1 MEALIGIDPDH
12 TIDVKV
18 GGAVFTVG
26 VLEMAV
32 WERLHHRWLEV
43 YRDAR
48 RRSIALAKE
57 GDEDNA
63 VYVRMVEDGLYREET
78 ALVQQ
83 EIARYC
89 VRGHSGFLKKDK
101 SEVPYVVTRT
111 TRFNPVSDETMR
123 WYKLVPGLMEKVFQ
137 AALKLH
143 TLEEFEKKDVGG
155 ASR

>member
-43 YRDAR
+43 YRDAK

-57 GDEDNA
+57 DEAENA
-63 VYVRMVEDGLYREET
+63 VYVRMVEDGQYREET

-89 VRGHSGFLKKDK
+89 VRGHAGFLKKNKDA
-101 SEVPYVVTRT
+101 VPYIVEES
-111 TRFNPVSDETMR
+111 RFRPVSHETMR
-123 WYKLVPGLMEKVFQ
+123 WYKLVPGLMEAVFQ
-137 AALKLH
+137 AALSLH
-143 TLEEFEKKDVGG
+143 TLEEAEKKAVSG
-155 ASR
+155 AAR